1 MILNKFFRKKVQFFA
16 KKVCSF
22 KINVYFCAIIDIK
35 KR

>member
-1 MILNKFFRKKVQFFA
+1 MVFSNFFRKKVQFFA

-35 KR
+35 